1 MQTRTTKTILLN
13 EWRLLAADR
22 TLRIVLPL
30 FVVLFAY
37 ALANGM
43 AWVRFQEH
51 TVQVVRDGNAQRIEG
66 LERELAA
73 IENGAQPSSPFRD
86 PAQPT

>member
-1 MQTRTTKTILLN
+1 MQTKTIKTILLN

-30 FVVLFAY
+30 FIVLFAY

-51 TVQVVRDGNAQRIEG
+51 TVQVVREGNVQRTEG

-73 IENGAQPSSPFRD
+73 IKNGAEP
-86 PAQPT
+86 